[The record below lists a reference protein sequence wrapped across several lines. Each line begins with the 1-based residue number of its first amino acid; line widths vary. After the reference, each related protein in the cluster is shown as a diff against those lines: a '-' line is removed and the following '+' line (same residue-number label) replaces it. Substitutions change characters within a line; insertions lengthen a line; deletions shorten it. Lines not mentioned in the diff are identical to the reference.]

1 MTGKALC
8 CLARLGDHLGL
19 PTLYDTAAE
28 HLIQRPWEENMIS
41 LCDLLEVPIFRQIKV
56 RELLHHA
63 KRGALSE
70 LQVLELSE
78 SCGITEVDI
87 ADVLDVNTMQPAELH
102 VLLEILIDERRTSL
116 LLLRKA
122 VSQHVNPTVQTT
134 VDTDGVH
141 NQIMRG
147 IRMPCQD
154 EKSLFTAVP
163 NSRLRLLV
171 EKSSKGDLLLILVL
185 TQTSHKSGIAPIAL
199 LHPVKL
205 LCVSQLNQMM
215 IVCKECLFLQA

>member
-1 MTGKALC
+1 MTGEALC

-19 PTLYDTAAE
+19 PTLYDAAAE
-28 HLIQRPWEENMIS
+28 HLIQKPWEENMIS
-41 LCDLLEVPIFRQIKV
+41 LGNLLEVPIFRQIKV

-134 VDTDGVH
+134 VHTDGVH

-171 EKSSKGDLLLILVL
+171 EK
-185 TQTSHKSGIAPIAL
+185 
-199 LHPVKL
+199 
-205 LCVSQLNQMM
+205 
-215 IVCKECLFLQA
+215 

>member
-1 MTGKALC
+1 
-8 CLARLGDHLGL
+8 
-19 PTLYDTAAE
+19 
-28 HLIQRPWEENMIS
+28 MIS

-134 VDTDGVH
+134 VHTDGVH